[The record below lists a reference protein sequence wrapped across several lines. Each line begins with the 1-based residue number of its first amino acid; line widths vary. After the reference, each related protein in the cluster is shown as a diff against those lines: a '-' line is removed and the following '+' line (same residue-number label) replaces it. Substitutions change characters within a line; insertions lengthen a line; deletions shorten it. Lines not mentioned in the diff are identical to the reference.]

1 MDLHRTLESFDVNLT
16 GRERVALLR
25 RHALHLKYSQAVE
38 FYADTDKPLRVIADE
53 CGVTVGGLS
62 NYLRRY
68 WRELVLQRHKILADG
83 INPDEIKIIQAGKQ
97 NVIAHAKYKKA
108 VAACGTLKNIDL
120 NISQVARKYGVD
132 CTALLNFMHVHY
144 PDILSW
150 REKMRLQLGLDKNV
164 HHGLRLVCQK
174 QYAEAVD
181 LYRNTDMTVHE
192 ISEKCKV
199 SEGGLSQHLRFY
211 YKDLLV
217 RKRNQRKVVSA
228 SENKVLGDMLG
239 NGRKYCPSQATEE
252 KYAVALKM
260 YRETSLTMKEIVK
273 RTGVPAEGF
282 RFYLHKWH
290 KELVAERN
298 SVSGS
303 RRLKATRAKYEHA
316 IESLRD
322 NPRPV
327 SAVATEFGFNP
338 EVFRAYLHKHEPDL
352 VKQQGM
358 VRVSNGKTI
367 SRRSDELYSEAVN
380 LYATTNESL
389 RAIATRLGLV
399 YKTVDGFIRRNY
411 PEVIARHKA
420 LVKNK

>member
-1 MDLHRTLESFDVNLT
+1 
-16 GRERVALLR
+16 
-25 RHALHLKYSQAVE
+25 
-38 FYADTDKPLRVIADE
+38 
-53 CGVTVGGLS
+53 
-62 NYLRRY
+62 
-68 WRELVLQRHKILADG
+68 
-83 INPDEIKIIQAGKQ
+83 
-97 NVIAHAKYKKA
+97 
-108 VAACGTLKNIDL
+108 
-120 NISQVARKYGVD
+120 
-132 CTALLNFMHVHY
+132 
-144 PDILSW
+144 
-150 REKMRLQLGLDKNV
+150 
-164 HHGLRLVCQK
+164 
-174 QYAEAVD
+174 
-181 LYRNTDMTVHE
+181 MTVHE

-211 YKDLLV
+211 HKDLLV
-217 RKRNQRKVVSA
+217 RKRNQRKAVSA

-239 NGRKYCPSQATEE
+239 NGRKYCPSQATEK
-252 KYAVALKM
+252 KYAEALKM
-260 YRETSLTMKEIVK
+260 YRDTSLTMKEIVK

-298 SVSGS
+298 CVSGS
-303 RRLKATRAKYEHA
+303 RCLKATRAKYEHA

-358 VRVSNGKTI
+358 VRISNGKTI

-380 LYATTNESL
+380 LYATTSESL

-420 LVKNK
+420 LVKK